1 MKSAITIA
9 FALALSTFAADAVA
23 DPSMTPPQLHRLP
36 VSAPTVVDHYGPA
49 ALQIGELRVPEGK
62 GPFPVAI
69 VVHGG
74 CYLSGYEDV
83 GGTAP
88 LATALTRRGIA
99 TWNVD
104 YRAVGDAG
112 GGWPGTFDDLA
123 NATAYLRDLAA
134 RYPLDLDRVAVVGH
148 SAGAHAALWLASR
161 SQGARAP
168 FADAAALPIRYAVA
182 IDGPPDLE
190 AMIGTDARICQQPVV
205 LPLLGGTPSEQP
217 DRYREATP
225 GDHLPLGVPQLLIT
239 SEVLPAA
246 DAQAYADAATK
257 SGDRVEVLPM
267 QQGHFGML
275 DPRDASWR
283 EIEDRIAHALGVP

>member
-1 MKSAITIA
+1 MKHRPLALV
-9 FALALSTFAADAVA
+9 FGLALAANAAADPA
-23 DPSMTPPQLHRLP
+23 MTPPQLHRLA
-36 VSAPTVVDHYGPA
+36 VRAPTVVEHYGQAP
-49 ALQIGELRVPEGK
+49 LQIGELRVPDGD

-88 LATALTRRGIA
+88 LASALTARGIA

-123 NATAYLRDLAA
+123 RAADHLRAIAA
-134 RYPLDLDRVAVVGH
+134 SHRLDLGRVAVVGH

-161 SQGARAP
+161 SRESRAP
-168 FADAAALPIRYAVA
+168 FAGVAALPIRYAVA

-190 AMIGTDARICQQPVV
+190 AMIGTDAKICQQPVV
-205 LPLLGGTPSEQP
+205 LPLLGGAPSQVPE
-217 DRYREATP
+217 RYREVTP
-225 GDHLPLGVPQLLIT
+225 GDHLPLGVPQLLVT
-239 SEVLPAA
+239 SDVLPAA
-246 DAQAYADAATK
+246 EAAAYRDAAIHA
-257 SGDRVEVLPM
+257 GDRVEVLSM
-267 QQGHFGML
+267 HEGHFGML
-275 DPRDASWR
+275 DPRTASWR
-283 EIEDRIAHALGVP
+283 GIEDRIAHALGVP